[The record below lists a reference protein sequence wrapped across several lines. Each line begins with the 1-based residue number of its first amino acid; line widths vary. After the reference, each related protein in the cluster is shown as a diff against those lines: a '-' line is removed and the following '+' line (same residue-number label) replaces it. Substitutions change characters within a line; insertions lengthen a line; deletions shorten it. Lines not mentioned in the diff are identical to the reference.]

1 MEPSQRSLPRNLRGP
16 SLLPGLHPLLP
27 ALDLVKSRKRDYSWD
42 PSSLTHEL
50 WAGAFPGASLGKQR
64 AKPHPGSLPQP
75 PSLGLQW
82 LLVLANN
89 VRPSSFLLRKPL
101 LGRGDIGAECSL
113 GQTVGDM
120 AGWPALFLEKL
131 RARAKQSRGI
141 CWRPPRKASSE
152 SPVSHLRSYTGGE
165 MACMFL
171 MLTALRHLPNTP
183 PIQGLVGKEEMQIAR
198 SAQSATPWKM

>member
-1 MEPSQRSLPRNLRGP
+1 MGPSQRSLPRNLRGP

-89 VRPSSFLLRKPL
+89 VCPSSFLLRKPL

-113 GQTVGDM
+113 GQKVGEM
-120 AGWPALFLEKL
+120 AGWPALFLEKI
-131 RARAKQSRGI
+131 RARAKQSTGI
-141 CWRPPRKASSE
+141 CWHRPPPKEGKFWVPSLSPEILHGWGNGLDVSRAHSPPTLAQHSSH
-152 SPVSHLRSYTGGE
+152 PR
-165 MACMFL
+165 
-171 MLTALRHLPNTP
+171 
-183 PIQGLVGKEEMQIAR
+183 
-198 SAQSATPWKM
+198 PW